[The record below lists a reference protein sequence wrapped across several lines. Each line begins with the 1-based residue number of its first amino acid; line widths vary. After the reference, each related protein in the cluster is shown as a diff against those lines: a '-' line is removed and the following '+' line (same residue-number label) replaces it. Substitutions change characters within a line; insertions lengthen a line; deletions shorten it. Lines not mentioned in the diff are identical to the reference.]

1 MVSAAAIPNLHSVR
15 DPYPLPA
22 FISPF
27 SRGFIAATES
37 PSRQTRDTTQGVL
50 MRIDVATE
58 RLLPGQ
64 MADRVTFA
72 PKDYGRTFCI
82 SVFGWT
88 LVVDFIA
95 ARRDRC

>member
-1 MVSAAAIPNLHSVR
+1 
-15 DPYPLPA
+15 
-22 FISPF
+22 
-27 SRGFIAATES
+27 
-37 PSRQTRDTTQGVL
+37 